1 MIYFTSD
8 LHFNHGNILAYEPI
22 TRPFAT
28 IDEMNETLIANWNSV
43 VKQEDT
49 VYVLGDFAMGPAA
62 DVRGLV
68 SRLNGTIKLVRGNH
82 DTPAKLKIYQEMGIE
97 IKDIEY
103 LTYKG
108 RFFILCHFPIAS
120 EEFMQMVVNDN
131 SEVINVYGHVH
142 SNAQKGFYKGTYH
155 IGVDTNNLTPIS
167 IEQVWSESWPEEM
180 MTPEVQEYKLAH
192 EVNPKFEQS
201 VVRGQRAAVGTF
213 IENSINFDKNIEAAL
228 NYVAIPFNDTE
239 KQILNAISQ
248 LPYAS
253 SSRQSE

>member
-28 IDEMNETLIANWNSV
+28 IDEMNEALITNWNSV
-43 VKQEDT
+43 VKPEDT
-49 VYVLGDFAMGPAA
+49 VYVLGDFAMGPAS

-97 IKDIEY
+97 VKDIEY

-120 EEFMQMVVNDN
+120 EEFMQMVVNNN

-142 SNAQKGFYKGTYH
+142 SNTQKGFYKGTYH

-167 IEQVWSESWPEEM
+167 IEQVWNESWPEEM
-180 MTPEVQEYKLAH
+180 MTPEAVAYKEAH
-192 EVNPKFEQS
+192 SGDQNNFVN
-201 VVRGQRAAVGTF
+201 
-213 IENSINFDKNIEAAL
+213 
-228 NYVAIPFNDTE
+228 
-239 KQILNAISQ
+239 
-248 LPYAS
+248 
-253 SSRQSE
+253 

>member
-8 LHFNHGNILAYEPI
+8 LHFNHSNILAYEPI

-120 EEFMQMVVNDN
+120 EEFVQMVVNDN

-167 IEQVWSESWPEEM
+167 IEQVWNESWPEEM
-180 MTPEVQEYKLAH
+180 MTPEVVAYKEAH
-192 EVNPKFEQS
+192 S
-201 VVRGQRAAVGTF
+201 G
-213 IENSINFDKNIEAAL
+213 
-228 NYVAIPFNDTE
+228 DTG
-239 KQILNAISQ
+239 N
-248 LPYAS
+248 
-253 SSRQSE
+253 

>member
-43 VKQEDT
+43 VKPEDT

-62 DVRGLV
+62 DVHGLV

-167 IEQVWSESWPEEM
+167 IEQVWNESWPEEM
-180 MTPEVQEYKLAH
+180 MTPEVVAYKEAH
-192 EVNPKFEQS
+192 S
-201 VVRGQRAAVGTF
+201 G
-213 IENSINFDKNIEAAL
+213 
-228 NYVAIPFNDTE
+228 DTR
-239 KQILNAISQ
+239 N
-248 LPYAS
+248 
-253 SSRQSE
+253 

>member
-28 IDEMNETLIANWNSV
+28 IDEMNEALITNWNSV
-43 VKQEDT
+43 VKPEDT
-49 VYVLGDFAMGPAA
+49 AYVLGDFAMGPAS

-97 IKDIEY
+97 AKDIEY

-142 SNAQKGFYKGTYH
+142 SNAQKGFYRGTYH

-167 IEQVWSESWPEEM
+167 IEQVWNESWPEEM
-180 MTPEVQEYKLAH
+180 MTPEVVAYKEAH
-192 EVNPKFEQS
+192 S
-201 VVRGQRAAVGTF
+201 G
-213 IENSINFDKNIEAAL
+213 
-228 NYVAIPFNDTE
+228 DTR
-239 KQILNAISQ
+239 N
-248 LPYAS
+248 
-253 SSRQSE
+253 

>member
-28 IDEMNETLIANWNSV
+28 ISEMNETLIANWNNV
-43 VKQEDT
+43 VKPEDT
-49 VYVLGDFAMGPAA
+49 VYVLGDFAMGPASDA
-62 DVRGLV
+62 RGLV
-68 SRLNGTIKLVRGNH
+68 SRLNGTIKLIRGNH

-180 MTPEVQEYKLAH
+180 MTPEVVAYKEAH
-192 EVNPKFEQS
+192 S
-201 VVRGQRAAVGTF
+201 G
-213 IENSINFDKNIEAAL
+213 
-228 NYVAIPFNDTE
+228 DT
-239 KQILNAISQ
+239 NN
-248 LPYAS
+248 
-253 SSRQSE
+253 

>member
-8 LHFNHGNILAYEPI
+8 LHFNHSNILAYEPI

-43 VKQEDT
+43 VKSEDT
-49 VYVLGDFAMGPAA
+49 VYVLGDFAMGPAS
-62 DVRGLV
+62 DVHKLV

-82 DTPAKLKIYQEMGIE
+82 DTPAKLKIYKEMGIE

-167 IEQVWSESWPEEM
+167 IEQVWNESWPEEM
-180 MTPEVQEYKLAH
+180 MTPEVVAYKEAH
-192 EVNPKFEQS
+192 S
-201 VVRGQRAAVGTF
+201 A
-213 IENSINFDKNIEAAL
+213 
-228 NYVAIPFNDTE
+228 DT
-239 KQILNAISQ
+239 NN
-248 LPYAS
+248 
-253 SSRQSE
+253 

>member
-8 LHFNHGNILAYEPI
+8 LHFNHDNILAYEPI

-28 IDEMNETLIANWNSV
+28 IDEMNETLIANWNGV
-43 VKQEDT
+43 VKPEDT

-180 MTPEVQEYKLAH
+180 MTPEVVAYKEGH
-192 EVNPKFEQS
+192 S
-201 VVRGQRAAVGTF
+201 G
-213 IENSINFDKNIEAAL
+213 
-228 NYVAIPFNDTE
+228 DT
-239 KQILNAISQ
+239 NN
-248 LPYAS
+248 
-253 SSRQSE
+253 

>member
-43 VKQEDT
+43 VKPEDT

-82 DTPAKLKIYQEMGIE
+82 DTPAKLKIYQKMGIE
-97 IKDIEY
+97 VKDIEY

-167 IEQVWSESWPEEM
+167 IEQVWNESWPKEM
-180 MTPEVQEYKLAH
+180 MTPEVVAYKEAH
-192 EVNPKFEQS
+192 S
-201 VVRGQRAAVGTF
+201 G
-213 IENSINFDKNIEAAL
+213 
-228 NYVAIPFNDTE
+228 DT
-239 KQILNAISQ
+239 NN
-248 LPYAS
+248 
-253 SSRQSE
+253 

>member
-28 IDEMNETLIANWNSV
+28 IDEMNETLIANWNGV
-43 VKQEDT
+43 VKPEDT

-142 SNAQKGFYKGTYH
+142 SSDQKGFYKGTYH

-167 IEQVWSESWPEEM
+167 IEQVWNESWPEEM
-180 MTPEVQEYKLAH
+180 MTPEVVAYKEAH
-192 EVNPKFEQS
+192 S
-201 VVRGQRAAVGTF
+201 G
-213 IENSINFDKNIEAAL
+213 
-228 NYVAIPFNDTE
+228 DTR
-239 KQILNAISQ
+239 N
-248 LPYAS
+248 
-253 SSRQSE
+253 